1 MNEHLTVK
9 DLLLSLKYCRGD
21 FGGSVCV
28 GCPNA
33 IPGTEDKYGMCK
45 CRFNTTDEVIRLL
58 ESIIDKQEVNT

>member
-21 FGGSVCV
+21 LGGSGCI

-33 IPGTEDKYGMCK
+33 ISGTEDKYGMCK

-58 ESIIDKQEVNT
+58 EFIIDKQEVTA